1 MAKLKAR
8 EEKKGQDKPGT
19 TDAAAIICP
28 QKVIETRW
36 KIERVLR
43 TKPQMTKAPKEEKE
57 IDEIQRIKSE
67 STG

>member
-28 QKVIETRW
+28 QKVIETR
-36 KIERVLR
+36 
-43 TKPQMTKAPKEEKE
+43 
-57 IDEIQRIKSE
+57 
-67 STG
+67 